1 MRAIINGVRYDTEKA
16 VLVGEA
22 DNLGRGADSVTDAS
36 YWEAG
41 LYKTPRSGR
50 FFIAGRG
57 GPMSRFARS
66 SGQNTWTGG
75 SRIIPLDVEDALEWA
90 EENLGAEAIEKH
102 FEIEDAS

>member
-22 DNLGRGADSVTDAS
+22 DNLRQVESVTDAS

-57 GPMSRFARS
+57 GPMSRFARG
-66 SGQNTWTGG
+66 SGQNSWTGG

-102 FEIEDAS
+102 FEIEDA